1 MAAFAER
8 QTLRVVD
15 IEPFG
20 DVTIAPSGFSGR
32 PEAQLARDMAN
43 ELMSSSPESDS
54 DALRYLRQTFPDSPL
69 TVRVAALAAIMR
81 R

>member
-1 MAAFAER
+1 MA
-8 QTLRVVD
+8 T
-15 IEPFG
+15 
-20 DVTIAPSGFSGR
+20 
-32 PEAQLARDMAN
+32 
-43 ELMSSSPESDS
+43 ELMTSSPESDA